1 MEPHDKMRARDVS
14 KVARGEQA
22 PRPPQRTPNVSRPPP
37 PSSTTTPE
45 EKEAESTSSQRR
57 RCYETYHEYQRC
69 VEEKGGGAE
78 ACKKLADHYKSTCPD
93 WVPNTPFV

>member
-1 MEPHDKMRARDVS
+1 MSGSTMGPHDKMRAQ
-14 KVARGEQA
+14 VARGEQA
-22 PRPPQRTPNVSRPPP
+22 PRPPRRTPNVARPPP

-45 EKEAESTSSQRR
+45 EAESTPSQRR

-78 ACKKLADHYKSTCPD
+78 ACKKLADNYKSSCPD
-93 WVPNTPFV
+93 WIGSWSIK